1 MFSGLVWDLILYLD
15 SNLESFKGLSK
26 SIVDKLKSWQEYY
39 SSPDPRKEIIPDG
52 WNDKL
57 SNF

>member
-26 SIVDKLKSWQEYY
+26 SIVDKLKSW
-39 SSPDPRKEIIPDG
+39 
-52 WNDKL
+52 
-57 SNF
+57 